1 VQVGSAVLDAVET
14 IVKRQEGHKGC
25 VAHSCMLRLFDLTS
39 TVVQNEANNK
49 MSAKNMAIVIC
60 PNLYS
65 INGEKPMVA
74 LTMAGKVADF
84 CTVLVYGE
92 IRIRVRM
99 RRE

>member
-1 VQVGSAVLDAVET
+1 
-14 IVKRQEGHKGC
+14 
-25 VAHSCMLRLFDLTS
+25 M
-39 TVVQNEANNK
+39 
-49 MSAKNMAIVIC
+49 NMAIVIS

-74 LTMAGKVADF
+74 LTREDKVADF

-99 RRE
+99 RGEGGEGCLIS